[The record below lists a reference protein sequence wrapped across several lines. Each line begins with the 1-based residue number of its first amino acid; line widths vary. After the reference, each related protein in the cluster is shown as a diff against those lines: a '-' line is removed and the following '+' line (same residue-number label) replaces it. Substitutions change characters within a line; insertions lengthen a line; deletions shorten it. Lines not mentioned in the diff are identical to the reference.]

1 MKVDDSCMCKCCF
14 AGSPVVGLLVVAL
27 ATLPLI
33 GCVTNETTSTTRSSL
48 HAASSFRTPVP
59 KNRSF
64 DGVASYYSES
74 QHVASGARFEPNAMT
89 AAHRSLPFGTRVR
102 VRDLNTKRSVDVVI
116 NDRGPFV
123 RGRVLDL
130 SVGAARAL
138 GIQGRGVSHVHA
150 VVLNK

>member
-1 MKVDDSCMCKCCF
+1 
-14 AGSPVVGLLVVAL
+14 
-27 ATLPLI
+27 
-33 GCVTNETTSTTRSSL
+33 
-48 HAASSFRTPVP
+48 
-59 KNRSF
+59 
-64 DGVASYYSES
+64 
-74 QHVASGARFEPNAMT
+74 MT